1 MPATTQPRRTQA
13 ERREATT
20 AKLLGATIEC
30 LAELGY
36 ARTSVAAICSTAG
49 LSQGALFRHFA
60 TRRDVIVA
68 AADAISTRHLEHFE
82 AAVAQLDPDDHQSIV
97 RVIRGICRT
106 PTHAAW
112 HEIMVASRTD
122 AELRDA
128 ARDGLQR
135 FETMLIE
142 ASARFFGVGREAAER
157 VAVVLL
163 SVMHL
168 FDSEAVTVVVLENER
183 LEQARIDWI
192 AGMLQRELGGM
203 V

>member
-1 MPATTQPRRTQA
+1 MSAAQPRRTQA

-20 AKLLGATIEC
+20 GKLLDATIEC

-36 ARTSVAAICSTAG
+36 ARTSVAAICSAAG
-49 LSQGALFRHFA
+49 LSQGALFRHFP

-68 AADAISTRHLEHFE
+68 AADAIGQRDLEDFE
-82 AAVAQLDPDDHQSIV
+82 AAVARLDPEDYLSIV
-97 RVIRGICRT
+97 RRIRGICRT

-128 ARDGLQR
+128 AREGLLR

-142 ASARFFGVGREAAER
+142 ASARFFGVGRTVAER
-157 VAVVLL
+157 AAVVLL
-163 SVMHL
+163 SVMHM
-168 FDSEAVTVVVLENER
+168 FDSEAVTVVVLENEP
-183 LEQARIDWI
+183 LEQARIEWV
-192 AGMLQRELGGM
+192 AAMLERELSGL